1 MSQRSTFRYAA
12 ILDDRWRSRVVCRLK
27 VALSMFVA
35 SAIVLIFF
43 FGPLTFLTILSQPL
57 GAPQTN
63 IRMACLLYSSGVA
76 YERCTR

>member
-1 MSQRSTFRYAA
+1 
-12 ILDDRWRSRVVCRLK
+12 
-27 VALSMFVA
+27 MFVA